1 MTFLVE
7 DVNFQNNFFK
17 PRGYGMYVVK
27 FEDLNKSDIG
37 IAGGKGANLGELT
50 QAGIPVPPGFVVTAE
65 TYQKFM
71 EDGGI
76 NDKVMEILA
85 GIDINDTKELQA
97 AAEEIKTLIIKTPIS
112 DEITTFI
119 IEAYNQL
126 CQRVGEE
133 DTDVAIRSSATAE
146 DLPEASFAGQQDTF
160 LHVSG
165 YKDVIEYVRKC
176 WASLFEARAIF
187 YREENDFEHSK
198 VYIAVVVQKMA
209 NADKAGVMFTVNPS
223 TGEEIALIEGS
234 WGLGEAVVSGDV
246 TPDNYAVDKKNDEIV
261 NVTVSDKKVMYTN
274 DKEGTSVKVEVP
286 EELRNERVLSD
297 EELVELTEMGKRVQA
312 HYGEPMDTEWAFEK
326 GMLFLLQARPIT
338 TLDKETDVEE
348 DSDAV
353 VAGEVIVKGLGA
365 SPGVASGLVK
375 IIRDIDELDKV
386 KDGDIMVTTMTTP
399 DMVPAMRRAAGI
411 ITDEGGVTCHAS
423 IISRELGIP
432 CVVGTG
438 SATSTLTENDGVT
451 LDGKKGLVFEG
462 LTETKEEVAVETV
475 NVEAAPI
482 ITVTE
487 VKANV
492 SMPEAAERAAATGAD
507 GVGLL
512 RTEHMMLTSGIH
524 PGKFIA
530 DGREDELINTIAENV
545 KIVADAFYPK
555 PVWYRTLDAPT
566 DEFITLEGGENEPE
580 EHNPMLGWRGIRREL
595 DQPEILKC
603 EFKAIKK
610 LYDQGYT
617 NLGIMIPLSQSP
629 EELKKAKE
637 LCASIGL
644 IPHKDIDFGMMV
656 EIPAAALTIEDYI
669 AVGIDFVSLGTN
681 DLTQYTLAVDRN
693 NEFVAKHYTEEH
705 PAVMMLIERTIKK
718 CVEAGVKCSICGQ
731 AGSVPRI
738 VEKLVGYGITSVSSN
753 TDAVAEVRKTVA
765 RAEKKLILDAA
776 RKNLN

>member
-1 MTFLVE
+1 
-7 DVNFQNNFFK
+7 
-17 PRGYGMYVVK
+17 MYVKK
-27 FEDLNKSDIG
+27 FEELSKSDIG

-50 QAGIPVPPGFVVTAE
+50 QAGIPVPPGFVVTAQA
-65 TYQKFM
+65 YKYFM
-71 EDGGI
+71 DEAGI
-76 NDKVMEILA
+76 NDQVMSILDA
-85 GIDINDTKELQA
+85 IDINDTKALQA
-97 AAEEIKTLIIKTPIS
+97 AAEEIKTI
-112 DEITTFI
+112 I
-119 IEAYNQL
+119 IESPIPEDLVLFIREYYNEL
-126 CQRVGEE
+126 CQRVGED

-165 YKDVIEYVRKC
+165 DDEVIEYIRKC

-234 WGLGEAVVSGDV
+234 WGLGESVVSGDV
-246 TPDNYAVDKKNDEIV
+246 TPDNYQVDKKDNEII
-261 NVTVSDKKVMYTN
+261 NVTISDKKVMYTN
-274 DKEGTSVKVEVP
+274 DEAGTSVKVDVP
-286 EELRNERVLSD
+286 EDKRKERVLSD
-297 EELVELTEMGKRVQA
+297 DELIELTEMGKRVQA

-326 GMLFLLQARPIT
+326 DMLFLLQARPIT
-338 TLDKETDVEE
+338 TLGNADE
-348 DSDAV
+348 D
-353 VAGEVIVKGLGA
+353 AGEASSELGDVLVRGLGA
-365 SPGVASGLVK
+365 SPGMASGTVK
-375 IIRDIDELDKV
+375 IILDIDELDKI

-399 DMVPAMRRAAGI
+399 DMVPAMRRASGI
-411 ITDEGGVTCHAS
+411 VTDEGGVTCHAS

-438 SATSTLTENDGVT
+438 DATTVLEENSGVT

-462 LTETKEEVAVETV
+462 ISQTKEEATVVAGT
-475 NVEAAPI
+475 VEAAPI

-492 SMPEAAERAAATGAD
+492 SMPEAAEKAAATGAD

-512 RTEHMMLTSGIH
+512 RTEHLMLTSGVH

-530 DGREDELINTIAENV
+530 DGREDELIDTIADNV
-545 KIVADAFYPK
+545 QIVADAFYPK

-566 DEFITLEGGENEPE
+566 DEFITLEGGENEPR

-610 LYDQGYT
+610 LHEKGYT
-617 NLGIMIPLSQSP
+617 NIGIMIPLSQSP
-629 EELKKAKE
+629 EELKQAKA
-637 LCASIGL
+637 LCSEVGFE
-644 IPHKDIDFGMMV
+644 PHKDVDFGMMV
-656 EIPAAALTIEDYI
+656 EIPAAAIMIDEYI
-669 AVGIDFVSLGTN
+669 KVGIDFVSLGTN

-705 PAVMMLIERTIKK
+705 PAVMKLIERTIRK
-718 CVEAGVKCSICGQ
+718 CAEAGVKCSICGQ
-731 AGSVPRI
+731 AGSVPHI
-738 VEKLVGYGITSVSSN
+738 VEKLVGYGISSVSSN
-753 TDAVAEVRKTVA
+753 TDAIADVRKTVA
-765 RAEKKLILDAA
+765 RAEQKIILDAA
-776 RKNLN
+776 RKRLE

>member
-1 MTFLVE
+1 
-7 DVNFQNNFFK
+7 
-17 PRGYGMYVVK
+17 MYVQK
-27 FEDLNKSDIG
+27 FEDLNKSDIA

-71 EDGGI
+71 EDTGI
-76 NDKVMEILA
+76 NDKVLDILDK
-85 GIDINDTKELQA
+85 IDINDTKALQA
-97 AAEEIKTLIIKTPIS
+97 AAEEIKAIIIETPIP
-112 DEITTFI
+112 DDMVMFI
-119 IEAYNQL
+119 KEAYNQL
-126 CQRVGEE
+126 CQRVGED

-165 YKDVIEYVRKC
+165 DEEVIEYVRKC

-198 VYIAVVVQKMA
+198 VLIAVVVQKMA
-209 NADKAGVMFTVNPS
+209 IADKAGVMFTVNPS

-246 TPDNYAVDKKNDEIV
+246 TPDNYQVDKANNEVI
-261 NVTVSDKKVMYTN
+261 NVTISDKKVMYTN
-274 DKEGTSVKVEVP
+274 DESGTSIKVDVP
-286 EELRNERVLSD
+286 EKMRMERVLSD
-297 EELVELTEMGKRVQA
+297 EELIELTEMGKRVQA
-312 HYGEPMDTEWAFEK
+312 HYGEPMDTEWAFERDN
-326 GMLFLLQARPIT
+326 LFLLQARPIT
-338 TLDKETDVEE
+338 TLGDAEPAG
-348 DSDAV
+348 DSDASV
-353 VAGEVIVKGLGA
+353 DGDVLVRGLGA
-365 SPGVASGLVK
+365 SPGIATGMVK
-375 IIRDIDELDKV
+375 IVLDIDELDKIEE
-386 KDGDIMVTTMTTP
+386 GDVMVTTMTTP
-399 DMVPAMRRAAGI
+399 DMVPAMRRASGI
-411 ITDEGGVTCHAS
+411 VTDEGGVTCHAS

-438 SATSTLTENDGVT
+438 DATKTLKENTGVT

-462 LTETKEEVAVETV
+462 ITEVKEEAPVAQAAAAE
-475 NVEAAPI
+475 API
-482 ITVTE
+482 LTVTE

-512 RTEHMMLTSGIH
+512 RTEHLMLTAGIH

-530 DGREDELINTIAENV
+530 DGKEDELIDTIADNV
-545 KIVADAFYPK
+545 QIVADAFYPK

-566 DEFITLEGGENEPE
+566 DEFITLEGGENEPR

-610 LYDQGYT
+610 LHEKGYT
-617 NLGIMIPLSQSP
+617 NIGIMIPLSQSP
-629 EELKKAKE
+629 AELLKAKE
-637 LCASIGL
+637 LCAEVGL
-644 IPHKDIDFGMMV
+644 IPHKDVDFGMMV
-656 EIPAAALTIEDYI
+656 EIPAAAIIIDEYLKIG
-669 AVGIDFVSLGTN
+669 VDFVSLGTN

-705 PAVMMLIERTIKK
+705 PAVMKLIERTIKK
-718 CVEAGVKCSICGQ
+718 CAEAGVTCSICGQ
-731 AGSVPRI
+731 AGSVPHI
-738 VEKLVGYGITSVSSN
+738 VEKLVKFGITSVSSN
-753 TDAVAEVRKTVA
+753 ADAIADVRKTVA
-765 RAEKKLILDAA
+765 RAEQKIILEAA
-776 RKNLN
+776 RKRLD

>member
-1 MTFLVE
+1 
-7 DVNFQNNFFK
+7 
-17 PRGYGMYVVK
+17 MYVKK
-27 FEDLNKSDIG
+27 FEELSKSDIG

-50 QAGIPVPPGFVVTAE
+50 QAGIPVPPGFVVTAQAYE
-65 TYQKFM
+65 YFM
-71 EDGGI
+71 NEAGI
-76 NDKVMEILA
+76 NDKVMSILDA
-85 GIDINDTKELQA
+85 IDINDTKALQA
-97 AAEEIKTLIIKTPIS
+97 AAEDIKKIIIDSPIP
-112 DEITTFI
+112 DDLVLFI
-119 IEAYNQL
+119 REYYNEL

-165 YKDVIEYVRKC
+165 DDEVIEYIRKC

-187 YREENDFEHSK
+187 YREENNFEHSK

-234 WGLGEAVVSGDV
+234 WGLGESVVSGDV
-246 TPDNYAVDKKNDEIV
+246 TPDNYQVDKKDNEIV
-261 NVTVSDKKVMYTN
+261 NVTISDKKVMYTN
-274 DKEGTSVKVEVP
+274 DENGTSVKVEVP
-286 EELRNERVLSD
+286 EEKRKERVLSD
-297 EELVELTEMGKRVQA
+297 DELIELTEMGKRVQA

-326 GMLFLLQARPIT
+326 DMLFLLQARPIT
-338 TLDKETDVEE
+338 TLGD
-348 DSDAV
+348 V
-353 VAGEVIVKGLGA
+353 VAEDDDEASDLGDVLVRGLGA
-365 SPGVASGLVK
+365 SPGMASGKVK
-375 IIRDIDELDKV
+375 IVLDIDELDKI

-399 DMVPAMRRAAGI
+399 DMVPAMRRASGI
-411 ITDEGGVTCHAS
+411 VTDEGGVTCHAS

-438 SATSTLTENDGVT
+438 DATSTLEENSGVT
-451 LDGKKGLVFEG
+451 LDGKKGLVFDGISEA
-462 LTETKEEVAVETV
+462 KEEPVAVAGTVET
-475 NVEAAPI
+475 API

-512 RTEHMMLTSGIH
+512 RTEHLMLTSGIH

-530 DGREDELINTIAENV
+530 DGREDELIDTIAENV
-545 KIVADAFYPK
+545 QIVADAFYPK

-566 DEFITLEGGENEPE
+566 DEFITLEGGENEPR

-610 LYDQGYT
+610 LHEKGYT
-617 NLGIMIPLSQSP
+617 NIGIMIPLSQNP
-629 EELKKAKE
+629 EELKQAKA
-637 LCASIGL
+637 LCSSIGFE
-644 IPHKDIDFGMMV
+644 PHKDVDFGMMV
-656 EIPAAALTIEDYI
+656 EIPAAAIMIDEYI
-669 AVGIDFVSLGTN
+669 KIGLDFVSLGTN

-693 NEFVAKHYTEEH
+693 NEFVAKHYSEEH
-705 PAVMMLIERTIKK
+705 PAVMKLIERTIRK
-718 CVEAGVKCSICGQ
+718 CAEAGVTCSICGQ
-731 AGSVPRI
+731 AGSVPHI
-738 VEKLVGYGITSVSSN
+738 VEKLVEFGITSVSSN
-753 TDAVAEVRKTVA
+753 TDAIADVRKTVA
-765 RAEKKLILDAA
+765 RAEQKIILDAA
-776 RKNLN
+776 RKRIE

>member
-1 MTFLVE
+1 
-7 DVNFQNNFFK
+7 
-17 PRGYGMYVVK
+17 MYVQK
-27 FEDLNKSDIG
+27 FEDLNKSDIA

-71 EDGGI
+71 EDTGI
-76 NDKVMEILA
+76 NDKVLDILDK
-85 GIDINDTKELQA
+85 IDINDTKALQA
-97 AAEEIKTLIIKTPIS
+97 AAEEIKSIIVETPIP
-112 DEITTFI
+112 DDMIMFI
-119 IEAYNQL
+119 KEAYNQL
-126 CQRVGEE
+126 CQRVGED

-165 YKDVIEYVRKC
+165 DEEVIEYVRKC

-198 VYIAVVVQKMA
+198 VLIAVVVQKMA
-209 NADKAGVMFTVNPS
+209 IADKAGVMFTVNPS
-223 TGEEIALIEGS
+223 TGEDIALIEGS

-246 TPDNYAVDKKNDEIV
+246 TPDNYQVAKANNEII
-261 NVTVSDKKVMYTN
+261 NVTISDKKVMYTN
-274 DKEGTSVKVEVP
+274 DENGTSVKVDVP
-286 EELRNERVLSD
+286 EDKRNERVLSD
-297 EELVELTEMGKRVQA
+297 EELIELTEMGKRVQA
-312 HYGEPMDTEWAFEK
+312 HYGEPMDTEWAFERDN
-326 GMLFLLQARPIT
+326 LFLLQARPIT
-338 TLDKETDVEE
+338 TLGDDAPADDGASVE
-348 DSDAV
+348 
-353 VAGEVIVKGLGA
+353 GEVLVRGLGA
-365 SPGVASGLVK
+365 SPGIATGNVK
-375 IIRDIDELDKV
+375 IVLEIDELDKIEE
-386 KDGDIMVTTMTTP
+386 GDVMVTTMTTP
-399 DMVPAMRRAAGI
+399 DMVPAMRRASGI
-411 ITDEGGVTCHAS
+411 VTDEGGVTCHAS

-438 SATSTLTENDGVT
+438 DATRTLKENTGVT

-462 LTETKEEVAVETV
+462 ITEVKEEAAQVQTVAAE
-475 NVEAAPI
+475 API
-482 ITVTE
+482 LTVTE

-512 RTEHMMLTSGIH
+512 RTEHLMLTAGIH

-530 DGREDELINTIAENV
+530 DGKEDELINTIAENV
-545 KIVADAFYPK
+545 QIVADAFYPK

-610 LYDQGYT
+610 LHEQGYT
-617 NLGIMIPLSQSP
+617 NIGIMIPLSQSP
-629 EELKKAKE
+629 SELIQAKA
-637 LCASIGL
+637 LCSEVGL
-644 IPHKDIDFGMMV
+644 EPHKDVDFGMMV
-656 EIPAAALTIEDYI
+656 EIPAAALTIEDYLEI
-669 AVGIDFVSLGTN
+669 GVDFVSLGTN

-705 PAVMMLIERTIKK
+705 PAVMKLIERTIKK
-718 CVEAGVKCSICGQ
+718 CAEAGVTCSICGQ
-731 AGSVPRI
+731 AGSVPHI
-738 VEKLVGYGITSVSSN
+738 VEKLVKFGITSVSSN
-753 TDAVAEVRKTVA
+753 ADAVAEVRKTVA
-765 RAEKKLILDAA
+765 RAEQKIILEAA
-776 RKNLN
+776 RKRLE

>member
-1 MTFLVE
+1 
-7 DVNFQNNFFK
+7 
-17 PRGYGMYVVK
+17 MYVKK
-27 FEDLNKSDIG
+27 FEELNKSDIG

-50 QAGIPVPPGFVVTAE
+50 QAGIPVPPGFVVTAQA
-65 TYQKFM
+65 YKYFM
-71 EDGGI
+71 DEAGI
-76 NDKVMEILA
+76 NDQVMNILDE
-85 GIDINDTKELQA
+85 IDINDTKALQA
-97 AAEEIKTLIIKTPIS
+97 AAEEIKRI
-112 DEITTFI
+112 I
-119 IEAYNQL
+119 IESPIPEDLVLFIREYYNEL
-126 CQRVGEE
+126 CQRVGED

-165 YKDVIEYVRKC
+165 DDEVIEYIRKC

-234 WGLGEAVVSGDV
+234 WGLGESVVSGDV
-246 TPDNYAVDKKNDEIV
+246 TPDNYQVDKKNNEII
-261 NVTVSDKKVMYTN
+261 NVTISDKKVMYTN
-274 DKEGTSVKVEVP
+274 DEAGTSVKVDVP
-286 EELRNERVLSD
+286 EDKRKERVLSD
-297 EELVELTEMGKRVQA
+297 EELIELTEMGKRVQA

-326 GMLFLLQARPIT
+326 DMLFLLQARPIT
-338 TLDKETDVEE
+338 TLGNADEAAEDASSDLGDVL
-348 DSDAV
+348 V
-353 VAGEVIVKGLGA
+353 RGLGA
-365 SPGVASGLVK
+365 SPGMASGKVK
-375 IIRDIDELDKV
+375 IILDIDELDKI

-399 DMVPAMRRAAGI
+399 DMVPAMRRASGI
-411 ITDEGGVTCHAS
+411 VTDEGGVTCHAS

-438 SATSTLTENDGVT
+438 DATTTLEENSGVT

-462 LTETKEEVAVETV
+462 ISETKEEAAAVAGT
-475 NVEAAPI
+475 VEAAPI

-492 SMPEAAERAAATGAD
+492 SMPEAAEKAAATGAD

-512 RTEHMMLTSGIH
+512 RTEHLMLTSGVH

-530 DGREDELINTIAENV
+530 DGREDELIDTIADNV
-545 KIVADAFYPK
+545 QIVADAFYPR

-566 DEFITLEGGENEPE
+566 DEFITLEGGENEPR

-610 LYDQGYT
+610 LHEKGYT
-617 NLGIMIPLSQSP
+617 NIGIMIPLSQSP
-629 EELKKAKE
+629 EELKQAKA
-637 LCASIGL
+637 LCSSIGFE
-644 IPHKDIDFGMMV
+644 PHKDVDFGMMV
-656 EIPAAALTIEDYI
+656 EIPAAAIMIDEYI
-669 AVGIDFVSLGTN
+669 KVGIDFVSLGTN

-705 PAVMMLIERTIKK
+705 PAVMKLIERTIRK
-718 CVEAGVKCSICGQ
+718 CAEAGVKCSICGQ
-731 AGSVPRI
+731 AGSVPHI
-738 VEKLVGYGITSVSSN
+738 VEKLVAFGISSVSSN
-753 TDAVAEVRKTVA
+753 TDAIADVRKTVA
-765 RAEKKLILDAA
+765 RAEQKIILDAA
-776 RKNLN
+776 RKRLE

>member
-1 MTFLVE
+1 
-7 DVNFQNNFFK
+7 
-17 PRGYGMYVVK
+17 MYVVK
-27 FEDLNKSDIG
+27 FEDLSKSDIG

-50 QAGIPVPPGFVVTAE
+50 QAGIPVPPGFVVTAQAYE
-65 TYQKFM
+65 YFM
-71 EDGGI
+71 DEAGI
-76 NDKVMEILA
+76 NDKVMSILDE
-85 GIDINDTKELQA
+85 IDINDTKALQA
-97 AAEEIKTLIIKTPIS
+97 AAEEIKKIIVEAPIP
-112 DEITTFI
+112 DDLVLFI
-119 IEAYNQL
+119 REYYNEL
-126 CQRVGEE
+126 CQRVGED

-160 LHVSG
+160 LHVAG
-165 YKDVIEYVRKC
+165 DDEVIEYIRKC

-246 TPDNYAVDKKNDEIV
+246 TPDNYQVDKKNNEII
-261 NVTVSDKKVMYTN
+261 NVTISDKKVIYTN
-274 DKEGTSVKVEVP
+274 DEAGTSVKVEVP
-286 EELRNERVLSD
+286 EEKRKERVLSD
-297 EELVELTEMGKRVQA
+297 EELIELTEMGKTVQA

-326 GMLFLLQARPIT
+326 DMLFLLQARPIT
-338 TLDKETDVEE
+338 TLGGAEDATEDASSDLGDVL
-348 DSDAV
+348 V
-353 VAGEVIVKGLGA
+353 RGLGA
-365 SPGVASGLVK
+365 SPGMAAGTVK
-375 IIRDIDELDKV
+375 IVLDIDELDKI

-399 DMVPAMRRAAGI
+399 DMVPAMRRASGI
-411 ITDEGGVTCHAS
+411 VTDEGGVTCHAS

-438 SATSTLTENDGVT
+438 DATTTLKENSGVT

-462 LTETKEEVAVETV
+462 ISQTKEEAAPTVASSVQ
-475 NVEAAPI
+475 AAPI

-492 SMPEAAERAAATGAD
+492 SMPEAAEKAAATGAD

-512 RTEHMMLTSGIH
+512 RTEHLMLTSGIH

-530 DGREDELINTIAENV
+530 DGREDELIDTIADNV
-545 KIVADAFYPK
+545 QIVADAFYPR

-566 DEFITLEGGENEPE
+566 DEFITLEGGENEPR

-610 LYDQGYT
+610 LHEKGYT
-617 NLGIMIPLSQSP
+617 NIGIMIPLSQSP
-629 EELKKAKE
+629 EELKQAKA
-637 LCASIGL
+637 LCSSIGFE
-644 IPHKDIDFGMMV
+644 PHKDVDFGMMV
-656 EIPAAALTIEDYI
+656 EIPAAAIMIDEYI
-669 AVGIDFVSLGTN
+669 KVGIDFVSLGTN

-693 NEFVAKHYTEEH
+693 NEFVAKHYSEEH
-705 PAVMMLIERTIKK
+705 PAVMKLIERTIRK
-718 CVEAGVKCSICGQ
+718 CAEAGVKCSICGQ
-731 AGSVPRI
+731 AGSVPHI
-738 VEKLVGYGITSVSSN
+738 VEKLVAFGISSVSSN
-753 TDAVAEVRKTVA
+753 TDAIADVRKTVA
-765 RAEKKLILDAA
+765 RAEQKIILDAA
-776 RKNLN
+776 RKRLE

>member
-1 MTFLVE
+1 
-7 DVNFQNNFFK
+7 
-17 PRGYGMYVVK
+17 MYVVK
-27 FEDLNKSDIG
+27 FEDLSKSDIG

-50 QAGIPVPPGFVVTAE
+50 QAGIPVPPGFVVTAKAYE
-65 TYQKFM
+65 KFM
-71 EDGGI
+71 EEAGI
-76 NDKVMEILA
+76 NDQVMTILDET
-85 GIDINDTKELQA
+85 DINDTKALQA
-97 AAEEIKTLIIKTPIS
+97 AAEEIKKIIIEAPIPEDMVLLIL
-112 DEITTFI
+112 
-119 IEAYNQL
+119 EAYNQL
-126 CQRVGEE
+126 CQRVGED

-165 YKDVIEYVRKC
+165 DDEVIEYIRRC

-187 YREENDFEHSK
+187 YREENNFEHSK

-246 TPDNYAVDKKNDEIV
+246 TPDNYQVDKKDNDII
-261 NVTVSDKKVMYTN
+261 NVTISDKKVMYTN
-274 DKEGTSVKVEVP
+274 DENGTSIKVDVP
-286 EELRNERVLSD
+286 EDKRNERVLSD
-297 EELVELTEMGKRVQA
+297 EELIELTEMGKRVQA

-326 GMLFLLQARPIT
+326 DNLFLLQARPIT
-338 TLDKETDVEE
+338 TLGDVVEE
-348 DSDAV
+348 DNDESSDL
-353 VAGEVIVKGLGA
+353 GEVLVRGLGA
-365 SPGVASGLVK
+365 SPGMASGKVK
-375 IIRDIDELDKV
+375 IVLDIDELDKIEE
-386 KDGDIMVTTMTTP
+386 GDIMVTTMTTP
-399 DMVPAMRRAAGI
+399 DMVPAMRRASGI
-411 ITDEGGVTCHAS
+411 VTDEGGVTCHAS

-438 SATSTLTENDGVT
+438 DATATLKENSGVT

-462 LTETKEEVAVETV
+462 ISETKEEAAPAAVGGATV
-475 NVEAAPI
+475 API

-492 SMPEAAERAAATGAD
+492 SMPEAAAKAAATGAD

-512 RTEHMMLTSGIH
+512 RTEHLMLTAGVH

-530 DGREDELINTIAENV
+530 DGREDELIDTIAENV
-545 KIVADAFYPK
+545 MIVADEFYPK

-610 LYDQGYT
+610 LHEQGYT
-617 NLGIMIPLSQSP
+617 NIGIMIPLSQSP
-629 EELKKAKE
+629 EELKQAKA
-637 LCASIGL
+637 LCSEIGFE
-644 IPHKDIDFGMMV
+644 PHKDVDFGMMV

-669 AVGIDFVSLGTN
+669 DVGIDFVSLGTN

-705 PAVMMLIERTIKK
+705 PAVMKLIERTIRK

-731 AGSVPRI
+731 AGSVPHI
-738 VEKLVGYGITSVSSN
+738 VEKLVGFGITSVSSN
-753 TDAVAEVRKTVA
+753 TDAVEEVRKTVA
-765 RAEKKLILDAA
+765 RAEQKIILDAA
-776 RKNLN
+776 RKRLE

>member
-1 MTFLVE
+1 
-7 DVNFQNNFFK
+7 
-17 PRGYGMYVVK
+17 MYVVK

-50 QAGIPVPPGFVVTAE
+50 QAGIPVPPGFVVTAQAYE
-65 TYQKFM
+65 YFM
-71 EDGGI
+71 EEAGI
-76 NDKVMEILA
+76 NDLVMSILDET
-85 GIDINDTKELQA
+85 DINDTKALQA
-97 AAEEIKTLIIKTPIS
+97 AADEIKKIIVDAPIPE
-112 DEITTFI
+112 DLVIFI
-119 IEAYNQL
+119 REYYNEL
-126 CQRVGEE
+126 CQRVGED

-165 YKDVIEYVRKC
+165 DDEVIEYIRRC

-187 YREENDFEHSK
+187 YREENNFEHSK

-234 WGLGEAVVSGDV
+234 WGLGESVVSGDV
-246 TPDNYAVDKKNDEIV
+246 TPDNYQVDKKNNEII
-261 NVTVSDKKVMYTN
+261 NVTISDKKVMYTN
-274 DKEGTSVKVEVP
+274 DENGTSVKVNVP
-286 EELRNERVLSD
+286 EDKRNERVLSD
-297 EELVELTEMGKRVQA
+297 EELIELTEMGKTVQA

-326 GMLFLLQARPIT
+326 DMLFLLQARPIT
-338 TLDKETDVEE
+338 TLGDDVEE
-348 DSDAV
+348 AGDASSDLGDV
-353 VAGEVIVKGLGA
+353 LVRGLGA
-365 SPGVASGLVK
+365 SPGMASGKVK
-375 IIRDIDELDKV
+375 IVLDIDELDKI

-399 DMVPAMRRAAGI
+399 DMVPAMRRASGI
-411 ITDEGGVTCHAS
+411 VTDEGGVTCHAS

-438 SATSTLTENDGVT
+438 DATTSLEENSGVT

-462 LTETKEEVAVETV
+462 ISEAKEEATVVAGT
-475 NVEAAPI
+475 VEAAPI

-492 SMPEAAERAAATGAD
+492 SMPEAAEKAAATGAD

-512 RTEHMMLTSGIH
+512 RTEHLMLTSGIH

-530 DGREDELINTIAENV
+530 DGREDELIDTIADNV
-545 KIVADAFYPK
+545 QIVADAFYPK

-566 DEFITLEGGENEPE
+566 DEFITLEGGENEPR

-610 LYDQGYT
+610 LHEKGYT
-617 NLGIMIPLSQSP
+617 NIGIMIPLSQSP
-629 EELKKAKE
+629 EELKQAKA
-637 LCASIGL
+637 LCSEIGFE
-644 IPHKDIDFGMMV
+644 PHKDVDFGMMV
-656 EIPAAALTIEDYI
+656 EIPAAAIMIDEYI
-669 AVGIDFVSLGTN
+669 KVGIDFVSLGTN

-705 PAVMMLIERTIKK
+705 PAVMKLIERTIRK
-718 CVEAGVKCSICGQ
+718 CAEAGVKCSICGQ
-731 AGSVPRI
+731 AGSVPHI
-738 VEKLVGYGITSVSSN
+738 VEKLVEYGISSVSSN
-753 TDAVAEVRKTVA
+753 TDAIADVRKTVA
-765 RAEKKLILDAA
+765 RAEQKIILDAA
-776 RKNLN
+776 RKRLE

>member
-1 MTFLVE
+1 
-7 DVNFQNNFFK
+7 
-17 PRGYGMYVVK
+17 MYVVK

-71 EDGGI
+71 EDAGI
-76 NDKVMEILA
+76 NDKVMDILDK
-85 GIDINDTKELQA
+85 IDINDTKALQA
-97 AAEEIKTLIIKTPIS
+97 AAEEIKGIINSAPIP
-112 DEITTFI
+112 DDMILFIT
-119 IEAYNQL
+119 EAYNQL
-126 CQRVGEE
+126 CQRVGED

-165 YKDVIEYVRKC
+165 NDEVIEYIRKC

-234 WGLGEAVVSGDV
+234 WGLGESVVSGDV
-246 TPDNYAVDKKNDEIV
+246 TPDNYQVDKKNNEII
-261 NVTVSDKKVMYTN
+261 NVTISDKKVMYTN
-274 DKEGTSVKVEVP
+274 DENGTSVKVDVP
-286 EELRNERVLSD
+286 EDKRNERVLSD
-297 EELVELTEMGKRVQA
+297 SELIQLTEMGKRVQA
-312 HYGEPMDTEWAFEK
+312 HYGEPMDTEWAFEN
-326 GMLFLLQARPIT
+326 GVLFLLQARPIT
-338 TLDKETDVEE
+338 TLGDVEE
-348 DSDAV
+348 QKDESAEDV
-353 VAGEVIVKGLGA
+353 GEVLVRGLGA
-365 SPGVASGLVK
+365 SPGMAAGSVK
-375 IIRDIDELDKV
+375 IVFDIDELDKI

-399 DMVPAMRRAAGI
+399 DMVPAMRRASGI
-411 ITDEGGVTCHAS
+411 VTDEGGVTCHAS

-438 SATSTLTENDGVT
+438 NATATLVENNGVT
-451 LDGKKGLVFEG
+451 LDGKKGLVFDG
-462 LTETKEEVAVETV
+462 ISETKSEEVSAVS
-475 NVEAAPI
+475 VEAAPI

-492 SMPEAAERAAATGAD
+492 SMPEAAEKAAATGAD

-512 RTEHMMLTSGIH
+512 RTEHLMLTSGIH

-530 DGREDELINTIAENV
+530 DGREDELIDTIADNV
-545 KIVADAFYPK
+545 QIVADAFYPK

-566 DEFITLEGGENEPE
+566 DEFITLEGGENEPR

-610 LYDQGYT
+610 LHEKGYT
-617 NLGIMIPLSQSP
+617 NIGIMIPLSQNP

-637 LCASIGL
+637 LCSEVGFE
-644 IPHKDIDFGMMV
+644 PHKDVDFGMMV
-656 EIPAAALTIEDYI
+656 EIPAAAIMIDEYI
-669 AVGIDFVSLGTN
+669 KVGIDFVSLGTN

-693 NEFVAKHYTEEH
+693 NEFVAKHYSEEH
-705 PAVMMLIERTIKK
+705 PAVMKLIERTIRK
-718 CVEAGVKCSICGQ
+718 CAEAGVKCSICGQ
-731 AGSVPRI
+731 AGSVPHI
-738 VEKLVGYGITSVSSN
+738 VEKLVEFGITSVSSN
-753 TDAVAEVRKTVA
+753 TDAIADVRKTVA
-765 RAEKKLILDAA
+765 RAEQKIILDAA
-776 RKNLN
+776 RKRLE

>member
-1 MTFLVE
+1 
-7 DVNFQNNFFK
+7 
-17 PRGYGMYVVK
+17 MYVQK

-65 TYQKFM
+65 TYEKFM
-71 EDGGI
+71 EDSGI
-76 NDKVMEILA
+76 NDKVLDILDK
-85 GIDINDTKELQA
+85 IDINDTKALQA
-97 AAEEIKTLIIKTPIS
+97 AAEEIKAIIIETPIP
-112 DEITTFI
+112 DDMVMFI
-119 IEAYNQL
+119 KEAYNQL
-126 CQRVGEE
+126 CQRVGED

-165 YKDVIEYVRKC
+165 DEEVIEYIRKC

-187 YREENDFEHSK
+187 YREENNFEHSK
-198 VYIAVVVQKMA
+198 VLIAVVVQKMA
-209 NADKAGVMFTVNPS
+209 IADKAGVMFTVNPS

-246 TPDNYAVDKKNDEIV
+246 TPDNYQVDKTNNEII
-261 NVTVSDKKVMYTN
+261 NVTISDKKVMYTN
-274 DKEGTSVKVEVP
+274 DESGTSVKVNVP
-286 EELRNERVLSD
+286 ENLRMERVLSD
-297 EELVELTEMGKRVQA
+297 DELIELTEMGKRVQA
-312 HYGEPMDTEWAFEK
+312 HYGEPMDTEWAFERDN
-326 GMLFLLQARPIT
+326 LFLLQARPIT
-338 TLDKETDVEE
+338 TLD
-348 DSDAV
+348 SDAPAADDDAGV
-353 VAGEVIVKGLGA
+353 EGEVLVRGLGA
-365 SPGVASGLVK
+365 SPGIATGNVK
-375 IIRDIDELDKV
+375 IVLDIDELDKIEE
-386 KDGDIMVTTMTTP
+386 GDVMVTTMTTP
-399 DMVPAMRRAAGI
+399 DMVPAMRRASGI
-411 ITDEGGVTCHAS
+411 VTDEGGVTCHAS

-438 SATSTLTENDGVT
+438 DATKTLKENTGVT

-462 LTETKEEVAVETV
+462 IKKVEEEAPQATAVAAE
-475 NVEAAPI
+475 API
-482 ITVTE
+482 LTVTE

-512 RTEHMMLTSGIH
+512 RTEHLMLTAGIH

-545 KIVADAFYPK
+545 QIVADAFYPK

-610 LYDQGYT
+610 LHEQGYT
-617 NLGIMIPLSQSP
+617 NIGIMIPLSQSP
-629 EELKKAKE
+629 SELIQAKA
-637 LCASIGL
+637 LCSEVGL
-644 IPHKDIDFGMMV
+644 EPHKDVDFGMMV
-656 EIPAAALTIEDYI
+656 EIPAAALTVEDYLAI
-669 AVGIDFVSLGTN
+669 GVDFVSLGTN

-705 PAVMMLIERTIKK
+705 PAVMKLIERTIKK
-718 CVEAGVKCSICGQ
+718 CAEAGVTCSICGQ
-731 AGSVPRI
+731 AGSVPHI
-738 VEKLVGYGITSVSSN
+738 VEKLVKFGITSVSSN
-753 TDAVAEVRKTVA
+753 ADAVAEVRKTVA
-765 RAEKKLILDAA
+765 RAEQKIILEAA
-776 RKNLN
+776 RKRLE

>member
-1 MTFLVE
+1 
-7 DVNFQNNFFK
+7 
-17 PRGYGMYVVK
+17 MYVQK
-27 FEDLNKSDIG
+27 FEDLNKSDIA

-71 EDGGI
+71 EDTGI
-76 NDKVMEILA
+76 NDKVLDILDK
-85 GIDINDTKELQA
+85 IDINDTKALQA
-97 AAEEIKTLIIKTPIS
+97 AAEEIKSIIIETPIP
-112 DEITTFI
+112 DDMIMFI
-119 IEAYNQL
+119 KEAYNQL

-165 YKDVIEYVRKC
+165 DEEVIEYVRKC

-198 VYIAVVVQKMA
+198 VLIAVVVQKMA
-209 NADKAGVMFTVNPS
+209 IADKAGVMFTVNPS

-246 TPDNYAVDKKNDEIV
+246 TPDNYQVDKANNEVI
-261 NVTVSDKKVMYTN
+261 NVTISDKKVMYTN
-274 DKEGTSVKVEVP
+274 DESGTSIKVDVP
-286 EELRNERVLSD
+286 EEKRMERVLSD

-312 HYGEPMDTEWAFEK
+312 HYGEPMDTEWAFERDN
-326 GMLFLLQARPIT
+326 LFLLQARPIT
-338 TLDKETDVEE
+338 TLGDVEPAE
-348 DSDAV
+348 DSDTSV
-353 VAGEVIVKGLGA
+353 DGDVLVRGLGA
-365 SPGVASGLVK
+365 SPGIATGVVK
-375 IIRDIDELDKV
+375 IVLDIDELDKIEE
-386 KDGDIMVTTMTTP
+386 GDVMVTTMTTP
-399 DMVPAMRRAAGI
+399 DMVPAMRRASGI
-411 ITDEGGVTCHAS
+411 VTDEGGVTCHAS

-438 SATSTLTENDGVT
+438 DATKTLKENDGVT

-462 LTETKEEVAVETV
+462 ISEVKEEAPVAQAAAAE
-475 NVEAAPI
+475 API
-482 ITVTE
+482 LTVTE

-512 RTEHMMLTSGIH
+512 RTEHLMLTAGIH

-530 DGREDELINTIAENV
+530 DGKEHELIDTIAENV
-545 KIVADAFYPK
+545 QIVADAFYPK

-566 DEFITLEGGENEPE
+566 DEFITLEGGENEPR

-610 LYDQGYT
+610 LHEKGYT
-617 NLGIMIPLSQSP
+617 NIGIMIPLSQSP
-629 EELKKAKE
+629 AELLKAKE
-637 LCASIGL
+637 LCAEVGF
-644 IPHKDIDFGMMV
+644 IPHKDVDFGMMV
-656 EIPAAALTIEDYI
+656 EIPAAAIIIDEYLKIG
-669 AVGIDFVSLGTN
+669 VDFVSLGTN

-705 PAVMMLIERTIKK
+705 PAVMKLIERTIRK
-718 CVEAGVKCSICGQ
+718 CAEAGVTCSICGQ
-731 AGSVPRI
+731 AGSVPHI
-738 VEKLVGYGITSVSSN
+738 VEKLVKFGITSVSSN
-753 TDAVAEVRKTVA
+753 ADAIADVRKTVA
-765 RAEKKLILDAA
+765 RAEQKIILEAA
-776 RKNLN
+776 RKRLD

>member
-1 MTFLVE
+1 
-7 DVNFQNNFFK
+7 
-17 PRGYGMYVVK
+17 MYVKK
-27 FEDLNKSDIG
+27 FEELSKSDIG

-50 QAGIPVPPGFVVTAE
+50 QAGIPVPPGFVVTAQAYE
-65 TYQKFM
+65 YFM
-71 EDGGI
+71 NEAGI
-76 NDKVMEILA
+76 NDKVMSILDA
-85 GIDINDTKELQA
+85 IDINDTKALQA
-97 AAEEIKTLIIKTPIS
+97 AAEDIKKIIIDSPIP
-112 DEITTFI
+112 DDLVLFI
-119 IEAYNQL
+119 REYYNEL

-165 YKDVIEYVRKC
+165 DDEVIEYIRKC

-187 YREENDFEHSK
+187 YREENNFEHSK

-234 WGLGEAVVSGDV
+234 WGLGESVVSGDV
-246 TPDNYAVDKKNDEIV
+246 TPDNYQVDKKDNEIV
-261 NVTVSDKKVMYTN
+261 NVTISDKKVMYTN
-274 DKEGTSVKVEVP
+274 DENGTSVKVEVP
-286 EELRNERVLSD
+286 EEKRKERVLSD
-297 EELVELTEMGKRVQA
+297 DELIELTEMGKRVQA

-326 GMLFLLQARPIT
+326 DMLFLLQARPIT
-338 TLDKETDVEE
+338 TLGD
-348 DSDAV
+348 V
-353 VAGEVIVKGLGA
+353 VAEDDDEASDLGDVLVRGLGA
-365 SPGVASGLVK
+365 SPGMAAGKVK
-375 IIRDIDELDKV
+375 IVMDIDELDKI

-399 DMVPAMRRAAGI
+399 DMVPAMRRASGI
-411 ITDEGGVTCHAS
+411 VTDEGGVTCHAS

-438 SATSTLTENDGVT
+438 DATSTLEENSGVT
-451 LDGKKGLVFEG
+451 LDGKKGLVFDGISEA
-462 LTETKEEVAVETV
+462 KEEPVAVAGT
-475 NVEAAPI
+475 VEAAPI

-512 RTEHMMLTSGIH
+512 RTEHLMLTSGIH

-530 DGREDELINTIAENV
+530 DGREDELIDTIADNV
-545 KIVADAFYPK
+545 QIVADAFYPK

-566 DEFITLEGGENEPE
+566 DEFITLEGGENEPR

-610 LYDQGYT
+610 LHEKGYT
-617 NLGIMIPLSQSP
+617 NIGIMIPLSQNP
-629 EELKKAKE
+629 EELKQAKA
-637 LCASIGL
+637 LCSSIGFE
-644 IPHKDIDFGMMV
+644 PHKDVDFGMMV
-656 EIPAAALTIEDYI
+656 EIPAAAIMIDEYI
-669 AVGIDFVSLGTN
+669 KIGLDFVSLGTN

-693 NEFVAKHYTEEH
+693 NEFVAKHYSEEH
-705 PAVMMLIERTIKK
+705 PAVMKLIDRTIRK
-718 CVEAGVKCSICGQ
+718 CAEAGVTCSICGQ
-731 AGSVPRI
+731 AGSVPHI
-738 VEKLVGYGITSVSSN
+738 VEKLVEFGITSVSSN
-753 TDAVAEVRKTVA
+753 TDAIADVRKTVA
-765 RAEKKLILDAA
+765 RAEQKIILDAA
-776 RKNLN
+776 RKRIE